1 MKRRKDGAD
10 EFGADEDIQN
20 EASETM
26 NKLKGTQV
34 FDVRSNASI
43 VDEETKKQIAMLEEL
58 AR

>member
-1 MKRRKDGAD
+1 VKRRKDGAD